1 MQYVQHCILSTCAVL
16 SQAWCAGNN
25 HHEEV
30 CIREGVLRAVSLC
43 RCMHGAYYLL
53 LLRVAIKRKQQH
65 GRRLLCAANI
75 MRSGQQQA
83 CVLSPSVCACSTQ
96 RMVQRMVV
104 HCVLALVPTMYL
116 HGEEQHGGTLAL
128 AVCSS
133 TEQTACT
140 HYHQCMMDGSKD
152 VHSLLHTIPLRS
164 MHQGEQSCY
173 PLARDLICSSKGL

>member
-65 GRRLLCAANI
+65 GRRLLCVAYIMRSACALY

-83 CVLSPSVCACSTQ
+83 CVLSPSVCMQYTEDGA
-96 RMVQRMVV
+96 
-104 HCVLALVPTMYL
+104 
-116 HGEEQHGGTLAL
+116 EDGGTLRA
-128 AVCSS
+128 CSCTYYVS
-133 TEQTACT
+133 TWRGTAWRYSCS
-140 HYHQCMMDGSKD
+140 C
-152 VHSLLHTIPLRS
+152 S
-164 MHQGEQSCY
+164 MQ
-173 PLARDLICSSKGL
+173 